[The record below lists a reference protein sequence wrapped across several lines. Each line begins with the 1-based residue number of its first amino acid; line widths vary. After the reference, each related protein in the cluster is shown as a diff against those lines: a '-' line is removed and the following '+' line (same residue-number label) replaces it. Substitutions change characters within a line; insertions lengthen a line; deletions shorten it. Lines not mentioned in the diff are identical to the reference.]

1 MISVY
6 NPPNCPVAELEL
18 NSLLKNIQSPL
29 ILAGDFNCHHTLWDP
44 TCSRPDK
51 GALNLLNFMDQQ
63 NLCVLNDGSP
73 TLLGTPYRRE
83 SSVDLTICSPSL
95 MSQSFW
101 SVLNCTYGSD
111 HFPILI
117 KINDWDSHVPNFTPR
132 RNLKKANWIKF
143 ARDVD
148 SSISKL
154 PKINSSIVS
163 EYENF
168 SSILNR
174 AADNNI
180 PLSKLPPKNR
190 KPTVWWDDECEDL
203 INQRRQVLQNY
214 KNNMTPENFH
224 IYLILDRR
232 VKLKFK
238 EKKKA
243 NWQNFCES
251 ISPNTNISDIWK
263 KIKILKR
270 NRTPSQKVSLTEDWI
285 EEFSNSLCPS

>member
-1 MISVY
+1 MAVSPKMTILQWNVRSVFSNKTDLAFLTKFYSVDIVILSETWLKPTQFFSFPGYHVYRSDRHDGYGGSAILIKKSIASSEIKFHQNFSFQVVGLKLKHFNLISVY

-117 KINDWDSHVPNFTPR
+117 KINDSDSHVPNFTPR
-132 RNLKKANWIKF
+132 RN
-143 ARDVD
+143 
-148 SSISKL
+148 
-154 PKINSSIVS
+154 
-163 EYENF
+163 
-168 SSILNR
+168 
-174 AADNNI
+174 
-180 PLSKLPPKNR
+180 
-190 KPTVWWDDECEDL
+190 
-203 INQRRQVLQNY
+203 
-214 KNNMTPENFH
+214 
-224 IYLILDRR
+224 
-232 VKLKFK
+232 
-238 EKKKA
+238 
-243 NWQNFCES
+243 
-251 ISPNTNISDIWK
+251 
-263 KIKILKR
+263 
-270 NRTPSQKVSLTEDWI
+270 
-285 EEFSNSLCPS
+285 